1 MNRLFALTLIF
12 ALLPACATHFDSRTM
27 VAPSAAEV
35 ALAPTFY
42 VSRHMQKESGSDP
55 ALTAEGQANA
65 QRLADMLADKGIV
78 AIFSTDTKRTRA
90 TAEPLSRLT
99 GVPIQT
105 YDPRDNQA
113 LAARAQAITGS
124 VLIVGHSN
132 TVPAI
137 VVALKGEPV
146 APIDEETGF
155 GLVFAV
161 DRSTGKT
168 AQTKL

>member
-1 MNRLFALTLIF
+1 MKRLFALALIF
-12 ALLPACATHFDSRTM
+12 ALLPACATQSDSRNM

-35 ALAPTFY
+35 AVAPAFY
-42 VSRHMQKESGSDP
+42 VSRHMQKESGNDP
-55 ALTAEGQANA
+55 ALTAEGAANA
-65 QRLADMLADKGIV
+65 ERLAAMLADKGIT
-78 AIFSTDTKRTRA
+78 AIFTTDTKRTRS

-105 YDPRDNQA
+105 YDPRDNAA
-113 LAARAQAITGS
+113 LAARAQAVTGS

-137 VVALKGEPV
+137 VAALHGGPV

-168 AQTKL
+168 VLTKL

>member
-1 MNRLFALTLIF
+1 MPRPFALALIV
-12 ALLPACATHFDSRTM
+12 ALLPACAVQSDSRAI

-35 ALAPTFY
+35 AVAPTYY
-42 VSRHMQKESGSDP
+42 VSRHMQKESGDDP
-55 ALTAEGQANA
+55 ALTAEGAANA
-65 QRLADMLADKGIV
+65 QRLADMLADKGIS
-78 AIFSTDTKRTRA
+78 AIFSTDTRRTRS

-99 GVPIQT
+99 GVPIQI

-113 LAARAQAITGS
+113 LAARAQAVTGS
-124 VLIVGHSN
+124 VLIIGHSN
-132 TVPAI
+132 TVPGI
-137 VVALKGEPV
+137 VAALHGEPI

-168 AQTKL
+168 VQTRL

>member
-1 MNRLFALTLIF
+1 MHRLFAIALIF
-12 ALLPACATHFDSRTM
+12 ALLPACAAQTDTARM

-35 ALAPTFY
+35 EVAPTFY
-42 VSRHMQKESGSDP
+42 VSRHMQKESGDDP
-55 ALTAEGQANA
+55 ALTAEGTANA
-65 QRLADMLADKGIV
+65 QRLADMLADKGIA

-90 TAEPLSRLT
+90 TAEPLSRLI
-99 GVPIQT
+99 GVPIQV

-113 LAARAQAITGS
+113 LAARAQAVTGS

-137 VVALKGEPV
+137 VAALHGQPV
-146 APIDEETGF
+146 APIDEETF
-155 GLVFAV
+155 GLIFAV

-168 AQTKL
+168 VQTRL